1 MTNAVAADSLRL
13 GTLLRQYR
21 PAPGAARQVLWIA
34 LGSACVAA
42 LFFCGVASEAS
53 SREWGGVVG
62 LSLLGLLFSS
72 PAVLG
77 VYVLFRGR
85 GARVAMHERGFTFH
99 RGKQDSCVLWTE
111 VESYIV
117 ATAVRVVT
125 KSAEVVELGGGIE
138 GIDEIAQ
145 TIADKTLELML
156 PPLKAVLMSGSNA
169 EFRGWKLGGKFLSSY
184 MGARSG
190 FTVDALGI
198 TEKDTG
204 RRILWSAVTDYGLVE
219 QTLGTAQLP
228 IRMFRIADATQ
239 TFTTRADL
247 LSNAHVLVALCGELA
262 QPNPARG

>member
-1 MTNAVAADSLRL
+1 MTDAAAANPLRL
-13 GTLLRQYR
+13 GALLKQYR
-21 PAPGAARQVLWIA
+21 PKPGAARQVLWIA
-34 LGSACVAA
+34 FGSACIAA

-77 VYVLFRGR
+77 LYVLFRGR
-85 GARVAMHERGFTFH
+85 GARVTVHEHGFTFH
-99 RGKQDSCVLWTE
+99 RGKQDSSVLWNE
-111 VESYIV
+111 IESYIL

-125 KSAEVVELGGGIE
+125 KRGEVVELGGGIE
-138 GIDEIAQ
+138 GIDEIAEI
-145 TIADKTLELML
+145 IAAKTLALML

-169 EFRGWKLGGKFLSSY
+169 EFRGWKLGGKFLASY

-204 RRILWSAVTDYGLVE
+204 RRILWSAVTDYGVVE

-228 IRMFRIADATQ
+228 ISMFRIADVTQ

-247 LSNAHVLVALCGELA
+247 LSNAHVLVALCAELA
-262 QPNPARG
+262 PLNAQRG